1 MKTEDLIKLIDEL
14 RALSKETEWVEF
26 KVDNNK
32 PDEIGEY
39 ISALANAACLHSKDA
54 GYIIFGIEN
63 ITHAVKGT
71 KFKPHEEK
79 TGNEALEGWL
89 ARLLNPRIDFKI
101 FEFTYQ
107 NLPVVV
113 IKIDSAH
120 HIPVNFRGESFV
132 RIGSYKKKLKDYPEK
147 ERKIWQKTSGFVFEN
162 EIAMKHIDADT
173 VLKLLDYPE
182 YFSLMKSSLPS
193 NKDAIIVKL
202 IEEKLIQPAGTKYN
216 ITNLGGILFAK
227 NLGDFENLSRK
238 AVRVIIYKGKNRLE
252 TIKEQQG
259 GKGYAIGFEGLI
271 NYINEKLPTN
281 EEIGRAF
288 RKEVKMYPE
297 IAVRELVANALIH
310 QDFSLTGTGPMVE
323 IFMDRIE
330 ISNPGRPLI
339 DTLRFID
346 HSPRSRN
353 EKLTYFMRRINI
365 CEERGSGIDKV
376 INAVEMYQLPAPNFV
391 AEEDFL
397 RVTLFAPKT
406 LRQMDKDDKL
416 RACYQHCCL
425 KYVSNDFLTNQ
436 TLRNRLNVD
445 ASNYPMVSRIIADTA
460 KANLIKD
467 YDPENKSRKYA
478 KYIPF
483 WA

>member
-1 MKTEDLIKLIDEL
+1 
-14 RALSKETEWVEF
+14 
-26 KVDNNK
+26 
-32 PDEIGEY
+32 
-39 ISALANAACLHSKDA
+39 
-54 GYIIFGIEN
+54 
-63 ITHAVKGT
+63 
-71 KFKPHEEK
+71 
-79 TGNEALEGWL
+79 
-89 ARLLNPRIDFKI
+89 
-101 FEFTYQ
+101 
-107 NLPVVV
+107 
-113 IKIDSAH
+113 
-120 HIPVNFRGESFV
+120 
-132 RIGSYKKKLKDYPEK
+132 
-147 ERKIWQKTSGFVFEN
+147 
-162 EIAMKHIDADT
+162 
-173 VLKLLDYPE
+173 
-182 YFSLMKSSLPS
+182 MKSSLPS

-281 EEIGRAF
+281 EAIGKAF